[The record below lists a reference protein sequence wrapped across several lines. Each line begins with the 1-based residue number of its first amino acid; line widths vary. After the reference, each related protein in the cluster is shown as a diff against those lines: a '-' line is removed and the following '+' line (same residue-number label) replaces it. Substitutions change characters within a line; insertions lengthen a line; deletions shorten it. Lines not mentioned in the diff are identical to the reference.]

1 MVILIVGAMLA
12 ITSGSLSSVKYNA
25 YTAASKIYGQL
36 TFFTQHTARALF
48 LTRKVNVLSFN
59 NKAGELETVI

>member
-25 YTAASKIYGQL
+25 YTAASKIYG
-36 TFFTQHTARALF
+36 
-48 LTRKVNVLSFN
+48 
-59 NKAGELETVI
+59 

>member
-48 LTRKVNVLSFN
+48 LTRKVNILSFN